1 MKTPNH
7 IQHVDR
13 IWYTALM
20 ARIIVASC
28 VGSVIAVLAAIGITK
43 LLGMEL
49 TPAVI
54 AAIGGA
60 VGAVSGVSMASQI
73 SAEENDT
80 SDNAES

>member
-1 MKTPNH
+1 
-7 IQHVDR
+7 
-13 IWYTALM
+13 M